1 MLVLYRPNV
10 KDNMNGVK
18 LTERLI
24 EDIERSIKTRNS
36 VPDVLTQIKKIDV
49 NGNGLADFVG
59 AVNSISF
66 DPHLNIVV
74 NLINGNDALLN
85 FDKNKIPNV
94 LEDIITNKD
103 EIAQRFQNILD
114 NEDLVSLD
122 NFEPL
127 RIILVDT
134 LDDLHGYSGKYL
146 S

>member
-1 MLVLYRPNV
+1 
-10 KDNMNGVK
+10 MNGVK

-49 NGNGLADFVG
+49 NGNCLADFVG